1 MSDILNKMREE
12 RERQTQAQAKTEPK
26 KETKPKKAK
35 TVSKKAEEITTEK
48 RDKRV
53 QIVLTQSLYD
63 QLIETRFKRKNKSV
77 NETVIRAI
85 TEYIERSK

>member
-26 KETKPKKAK
+26 KD
-35 TVSKKAEEITTEK
+35 EEITTDK

-53 QIVLTQSLYD
+53 QIVLTQSLYE

-77 NETVIRAI
+77 NETIIQAI
-85 TEYIERSK
+85 TEYIERS